1 MKYNGVYDEKFEPR
15 LIEIKEASEAV
26 KDAHAILILTEWDE
40 FKSLPYKQFY
50 NAMNKPAYIFDGRN
64 ILDENEMKGIGYNF
78 IRIGKKYVDR
88 EYHS

>member
-40 FKSLPYKQFY
+40 FKSLPYK
-50 NAMNKPAYIFDGRN
+50 
-64 ILDENEMKGIGYNF
+64 
-78 IRIGKKYVDR
+78 
-88 EYHS
+88 